1 MKLAYKNCGYFD
13 DSCGEFVITQMYPKR
28 PLINYLWNEQT
39 VATAISSASERVCLR
54 MKKSLARWMRANA
67 FCI

>member
-1 MKLAYKNCGYFD
+1 MKLSYKNCGYFD

-28 PLINYLWNEQT
+28 PLINYIWNEQT
-39 VATAISSASERVCLR
+39 VANCDQFGFGKSMSADE
-54 MKKSLARWMRANA
+54 KSLDCWMRENV